1 MKPIGFP
8 FPALVGLEPLKL
20 GLQLAAIDLRLSVL
34 IRGDK
39 GTGKSTAARGLVDL
53 LAPGAPFVNLPIGA
67 TDDRLLGGLDVEKAL
82 KGEPALKPLAN
93 PANVPADLEGLRG
106 EVQALRVEASDAL
119 RHLAV
124 VRYDAFGDM
133 GGHLSWSMALLDDG
147 GNGVVLT
154 SIHGRSEARTYAK
167 NIATWSCDQAMSP
180 EEEEAVKFAR
190 AG

>member
-1 MKPIGFP
+1 MRCRRCG
-8 FPALVGLEPLKL
+8 
-20 GLQLAAIDLRLSVL
+20 
-34 IRGDK
+34 
-39 GTGKSTAARGLVDL
+39 ST
-53 LAPGAPFVNLPIGA
+53 
-67 TDDRLLGGLDVEKAL
+67 
-82 KGEPALKPLAN
+82 
-93 PANVPADLEGLRG
+93 
-106 EVQALRVEASDAL
+106 DAL